1 MKQMLNEYDFN
12 YAFKHPELLNHKHV
26 VALFKQRLNG
36 CFIN

>member
-12 YAFKHPELLNHKHV
+12 YAFKHRELLNHKHV
-26 VALFKQRLNG
+26 VALFKQRLND